1 MPVDLEVSLA
11 ELLADLR
18 VHAKFMSKRGPCY
31 HVGMKKKSPV
41 FPKPLNFQKKLER
54 SGFYMQFLDV
64 YILETNIKFYKEQ

>member
-31 HVGMKKKSPV
+31 HVGMKKK
-41 FPKPLNFQKKLER
+41 KPSVSKASEFSKEA
-54 SGFYMQFLDV
+54 GEIW
-64 YILETNIKFYKEQ
+64 ILHAIS